1 MCRFLAAPRGMR
13 RAPARKRATAVPLAG
28 SMRQR
33 QAGMTLVEL
42 VISIVII
49 GIAVAALY
57 TAMASI
63 TGRSADPMLRQ
74 QALAIAEAYL
84 EEISLQAFPA
94 SSTCPASANG
104 AGRGTFDD
112 VCDYNGLS
120 YPGAQPLAPR
130 NAFANAPIEGLE
142 AYRVQVSVTASA
154 LHDLGAADALRILVT
169 VTDPAGQELALVG
182 YRARYP

>member
-1 MCRFLAAPRGMR
+1 MRAVSAAPRPR
-13 RAPARKRATAVPLAG
+13 RRGLATEPAAAVSLGHSA
-28 SMRQR
+28 RR

-84 EEISLQAFPA
+84 EEISLQTFPA
-94 SSTCPASANG
+94 SSNCPANANG
-104 AGRGTFDD
+104 AGRASFDD

-130 NAFANAPIEGLE
+130 NAFASEPIAGLE
-142 AYRVQVSVTASA
+142 AYRVQVSVAASA
-154 LHDLGAADALRILVT
+154 LHDLGAADALRIEVV
-169 VTDPAGQELALVG
+169 VTDPAGQELSLVG